1 MKKILTTFIFMKVLP
16 PFFRKQKELEA
27 AKAAQ
32 AAETMLSP
40 GGGPGGRGRGMF

>member
-1 MKKILTTFIFMKVLP
+1 MKNLSSN
-16 PFFRKQKELEA
+16 FRKQKELEA

-40 GGGPGGRGRGMF
+40 GGGPGGRGRGEF